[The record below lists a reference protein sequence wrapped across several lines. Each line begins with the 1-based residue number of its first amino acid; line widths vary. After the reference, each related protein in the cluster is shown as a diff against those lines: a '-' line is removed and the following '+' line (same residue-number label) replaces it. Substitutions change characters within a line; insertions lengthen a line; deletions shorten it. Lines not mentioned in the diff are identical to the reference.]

1 MAIITIS
8 RGSFAGGKA
17 IAESLGERLGF
28 PVLGREELLQ
38 TAAREYGIKESDLT
52 TALNESPAFW
62 RQVPGKRLAF
72 VKCVTAALLDQ
83 AKDGNLI
90 YHGNVGHLLLGGI
103 DHVLRV
109 RVIADLEFRVAAAVE
124 KGGFSRK
131 EAEAYILSV
140 DQDRKRWVQLLYGTD
155 WESPSQY
162 SVILNLSQVG
172 VDGAVDTIAGMTRL
186 AGFQPTPES
195 GKYYDDLLLA
205 CRVWAALAREP
216 KTRSSG
222 IDVTADDGAIRIVG
236 SVRTG
241 EAGSLLP
248 EIAEKVEG
256 VTSVQCEAGMG
267 TDWYW

>member
-17 IAESLGERLGF
+17 IAERLGERLDY
-28 PVLGREELLQ
+28 PVLGREEVLQ
-38 TAAREYGIKESDLT
+38 SAAREYGINESELT
-52 TALNESPAFW
+52 TALNESPSFW
-62 RQVPGKRLAF
+62 RQVPGKRIAF
-72 VKCVTAALLDQ
+72 VKCVTAALLDH

-90 YHGNVGHLLLGGI
+90 YHGNVGHLLLEGI

-109 RVIADLEFRVAAAVE
+109 RVIADLEFRVAAAME
-124 KGGFSRK
+124 KRGLPRNK
-131 EAEAYILSV
+131 AEAYILSV
-140 DQDRKRWVQLLYGTD
+140 DQDRKRWVQLLYGID
-155 WESPSQY
+155 WESPSHY
-162 SVILNLSQVG
+162 SVILNLSQIG
-172 VDGAVDTIAGMTRL
+172 VDGAVDTIAGMTQL
-186 AGFQPTPES
+186 DGLQPTAES
-195 GKYYDDLLLA
+195 GKRYADLLLE

-241 EAGSLLP
+241 EAGSLVP
-248 EIAEKVEG
+248 EIAQTVEG
-256 VTSVQCEAGMG
+256 VKSVQCEAGVG